1 MNQSLVASPAAPS
14 ARLGFARKGVP
25 VAALALALALAGCKG
40 DAPPAGEPSATASA
54 GASDALVA
62 DPEAFVQNYVED
74 ELGGDLGVVH
84 VDSAKMDLDG
94 DGTEEVLAY
103 ASGAMMCGTGGC
115 NLLVLKPEGDSFRIV
130 GDLSVVQLPVGVL
143 DSTTNGWR
151 DLAVSVSGGG
161 MAAGVRRV
169 PFDGERYASNP
180 TSAGVDEAAGMG
192 TVLIT
197 PDDLNPPED
206 EDANAQP

>member
-1 MNQSLVASPAAPS
+1 MNQSLVASFAAPS
-14 ARLGFARKGVP
+14 ARLGLARKSVP
-25 VAALALALALAGCKG
+25 AAALAFALALAGCKG
-40 DAPPAGEPSATASA
+40 DAPPAGERSATASA

-62 DPEAFVQNYVED
+62 DPEAFVQNYIEED
-74 ELGGDLGVVH
+74 LGGDLGVVH
-84 VDSAKMDLDG
+84 VNTAKMDLDG

-115 NLLVLKPEGDSFRIV
+115 NLLVLKPDGDSFRIV

-143 DSTTNGWR
+143 ESTTNGWR

-161 MAAGVRRV
+161 MATGIRRV
-169 PFDGERYASNP
+169 PFDGTRYASNP
-180 TSAGVDEAAGMG
+180 TSAEIGEAGDMG

-197 PDDLNPPED
+197 PDDLNPSEK
-206 EDANAQP
+206 DAAQP